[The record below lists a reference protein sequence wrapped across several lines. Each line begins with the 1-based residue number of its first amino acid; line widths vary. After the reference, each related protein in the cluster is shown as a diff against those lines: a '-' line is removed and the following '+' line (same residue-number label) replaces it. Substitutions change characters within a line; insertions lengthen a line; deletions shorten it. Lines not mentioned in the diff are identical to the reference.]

1 MNVKVHDLMTK
12 SVITTE
18 PHRTIDHVRA
28 LIERN
33 QVGAIPVVD
42 TDGRPVGII
51 SATDLVGEHNG
62 NSPVSTLMTAKV
74 YTVPE
79 YDDLSTAARVMRN
92 HKIHRVVVTCEQKVV
107 GVLSAFDL
115 LQVVEEH
122 RFVMKHPPTQQ
133 KTRRGAQR
141 S

>member
-1 MNVKVHDLMTK
+1 MNVKVHDLMTE
-12 SVITTE
+12 SVITTQ

-62 NSPVSTLMTAKV
+62 NSPVSTIMTEKV
-74 YTVPE
+74 YVVPE

-92 HKIHRVVVTCEQKVV
+92 HKIHRVVVTHEQKVV

-115 LQVVEEH
+115 LRVVEDH
-122 RFVMKHPPTQQ
+122 RFVVKNPPTQQ
-133 KTRRGAQR
+133 RKREGSQR